1 MIGALLL
8 DKPSGPTSHDV
19 VRRVRKAVGTR
30 AVGHTGTL
38 DPFATGLLVVLVGR
52 ATRLARF
59 VEQQDKTYLA
69 TLRLGVSTDTDDRT
83 GAVVQE
89 LVPGRWPERAQVEA
103 VLAAQVGRHEQRP
116 PAYSAKH
123 VDGERSYRR
132 ARRGEEVHLAPVN
145 VSVRSCTLLRYDPP
159 DVEFRVTAS
168 AGTYIRALGRDV
180 GLALGTGGHLVE
192 LRREAIGRLSVG
204 DALPLEALVPGV
216 SLQPAAAVLGHLG
229 RRELAADEAR
239 AVEHGRAVP
248 GDADLEGDV
257 ALLAGGQLLAVARAT
272 EGRLQPV
279 VVLAGA

>member
-1 MIGALLL
+1 MLGALLI
-8 DKPSGPTSHDV
+8 DKPAGPTSHDV
-19 VRRVRKAVGTR
+19 VCRVRKAVGTR

-38 DPFATGLLVVLVGR
+38 DPFASGLLVVLVGR

-59 VEQQDKTYLA
+59 VEQQDKTYRA

-89 LVPGRWPERAQVEA
+89 LAPARWPERAEVEA

-132 ARRGEEVHLAPVN
+132 ARRGEDVQLAPVA
-145 VSVRSCTLLRYDPP
+145 VTVRGCTLLRYDPP

-180 GLALGTGGHLVE
+180 GQALGTGGHLDQ
-192 LRREAIGRLSVG
+192 LRREAIGCLSVE
-204 DALPLEALVPGV
+204 DALPLDAVVPG
-216 SLQPAAAVLGHLG
+216 LGLRPAAAVLGHLAH
-229 RRELAADEAR
+229 RELAADEVA
-239 AVEHGRAVP
+239 AVRHGRSLA
-248 GDADLEGDV
+248 GDPALEGHV
-257 ALLAGGQLLAVARAT
+257 ALLVAGELLAVARAG
-272 EGRLQPV
+272 EGRLHPV
-279 VVLAGA
+279 VVLAAA